1 MDSPIRLK
9 ALPNAAALV
18 DSPLGFQNSNY
29 PQLLSRLYTLMNHR
43 QRRDYE
49 IFLLF
54 LIWGLMVGGKKRGDT
69 PPLLKRW
76 VNSLAW
82 WIAWVDG
89 QLVITII
96 GGGGGLGYEDSTQ

>member
-1 MDSPIRLK
+1 M
-9 ALPNAAALV
+9 ALV
-18 DSPLGFQNSNY
+18 VLFYGGLVLANELCSQLCSPFSDLGVDGG
-29 PQLLSRLYTLMNHR
+29 RKEK
-43 QRRDYE
+43 RRHP
-49 IFLLF
+49 
-54 LIWGLMVGGKKRGDT
+54 